1 MIILSSLTLL
11 LLFALLMI
19 VLRHQHHQ
27 GNQAHQLEQFQHTLI
42 RLETLL
48 SEQNKSNTQ
57 IESRFLTFQQS
68 IQSMQVTHREK
79 FDANQLQGLKVI
91 QDSLQKGLSHHQQ
104 QMATHF
110 TKQVESMN
118 QAITQLNQTTQK
130 QLERIE
136 SKVEQKLTEG
146 FEKTTATFTDVVK
159 RLAIID
165 AAQKEI
171 SKLSSNVIDLQEV
184 LTDKRARG
192 AFGEMQLWNLIR
204 DLIPESHVSFQ
215 KTLSNGKRAD
225 CVLLLPEPTGMMAI
239 DAKFP
244 LENYQKMIASQSNDA
259 NYKAYESQFKQ
270 DIKKHIDDISSKYII
285 PPETADSAMMFIPSE
300 ALFSEIHSHHSS
312 LVQYAQQKRVWLVSP
327 STMMAVLTTAASVL
341 KDAATR
347 KQVHLIQQHLV
358 ALGKDFGRFRQ
369 RMQQLAKHIEQAHQD
384 ANQVHITS
392 QKIANRFDKIEQV
405 ELPENQES
413 TPVALEEN

>member
-1 MIILSSLTLL
+1 MNVIFLACVVLLSAANLYLLMQLRHSSL
-11 LLFALLMI
+11 
-19 VLRHQHHQ
+19 RRE
-27 GNQAHQLEQFQHTLI
+27 QLEPLSAGLHTLKTKI
-42 RLETLL
+42 DDYHQSSSQLEL
-48 SEQNKSNTQ
+48 
-57 IESRFLTFQQS
+57 RFLNFQSS
-68 IQSMQVTHREK
+68 IQTMQSEHREK
-79 FDANQLQGLKVI
+79 FDANQLHGLKLI
-91 QDSLQKGLSHHQQ
+91 QDSLQQGLSHHRQH
-104 QMATHF
+104 MASHF
-110 TKQVESMN
+110 SDQVN
-118 QAITQLNQTTQK
+118 TINKAITQLNQTTQK

-136 SKVEQKLTEG
+136 ARVEQKLSEG
-146 FEKTTATFTDVVK
+146 FEKTNATFTDVVK

-204 DLIPESHVSFQ
+204 DLIPESHVEFQ
-215 KTLSNGKRAD
+215 KTLSNGRRAD

-244 LENYQKMIASQSNDA
+244 LENYKKMLDHRSQPERL
-259 NYKAYESQFKQ
+259 KTFESQFKQ

-285 PPETADSAMMFIPSE
+285 PPETSDSAMMFIPSE

-312 LVQYAQQKRVWLVSP
+312 LVQYAQQKRVWMVSP
-327 STMMAVLTTAASVL
+327 TTMMAVLTTAASVL

-347 KQVHLIQQHLV
+347 KQINLIQQHLI

-369 RMQQLAKHIEQAHQD
+369 RMQQLAKHIEQAHHD
-384 ANQVHITS
+384 AHQVHITS
-392 QKIANRFDKIEQV
+392 QKIAGRFDKIEQV
-405 ELPENQES
+405 ELPNHHDS
-413 TPVALEEN
+413 TSLITED

>member
-1 MIILSSLTLL
+1 MNIALLVFIILVSCVNLILVFQLRQSSLQEKQLDPISNDIKNLKTKLEDY
-11 LLFALLMI
+11 
-19 VLRHQHHQ
+19 HQS
-27 GNQAHQLEQFQHTLI
+27 NSQLEQ
-42 RLETLL
+42 
-48 SEQNKSNTQ
+48 
-57 IESRFLTFQQS
+57 RFLHFQSCIQTMQS
-68 IQSMQVTHREK
+68 EHREK
-79 FDANQLQGLKVI
+79 FDANQLQGLKLI
-91 QDSLQKGLSHHQQ
+91 QDSLQQGLSHHRQH
-104 QMATHF
+104 MASHF
-110 TKQVESMN
+110 SDQVETIN
-118 QAITQLNQTTQK
+118 KAISQLNQTTQK

-136 SKVEQKLTEG
+136 TRVEQKLSEG
-146 FEKTTATFTDVVK
+146 FEKTNATFTDVVK

-204 DLIPESHVSFQ
+204 DLIPESHVDFQ
-215 KTLSNGKRAD
+215 KTLSNGRRAD

-244 LENYQKMIASQSNDA
+244 LENYKKMLDHRSQPERM
-259 NYKAYESQFKQ
+259 KTFESQFKQ

-312 LVQYAQQKRVWLVSP
+312 LVQYAQQKRVWMVSP
-327 STMMAVLTTAASVL
+327 TTMMAVLTTAASVL

-392 QKIANRFDKIEQV
+392 QKIASRFDKIEQV
-405 ELPENQES
+405 ELPSNHETTS
-413 TPVALEEN
+413 LITEE

>member
-1 MIILSSLTLL
+1 MNFLLLITIGILTLL
-11 LLFALLMI
+11 NLILLLQNRRGDRQEAI
-19 VLRHQHHQ
+19 HNIHHQ
-27 GNQAHQLEQFQHTLI
+27 LIEIKTKLSESHQSSTLLEQ
-42 RLETLL
+42 
-48 SEQNKSNTQ
+48 
-57 IESRFLTFQQS
+57 RFLQFQAS
-68 IQSMQVTHREK
+68 IQSMQSEHREK
-79 FDANQLQGLKVI
+79 FDANQVQGLKII
-91 QDSLQKGLSHHQQ
+91 QDSLQQGLSHHRQH
-104 QMATHF
+104 MSSHF
-110 TKQVESMN
+110 GEQVELMN
-118 QAITQLNQTTQK
+118 KAISQLNQTTQK

-136 SKVEQKLTEG
+136 TKVEQKLSEG
-146 FEKTTATFTDVVK
+146 FEKTNATFTDVVK

-171 SKLSSNVIDLQEV
+171 SKLSSNVIDLQKV

-204 DLIPESHVSFQ
+204 DLIPENHVDFQ

-244 LENYQKMIASQSNDA
+244 LENYQKMLASQSQPSAMKTFEN
-259 NYKAYESQFKQ
+259 QFKQ

-312 LVQYAQQKRVWLVSP
+312 LVQYAQQKRVWMVSP
-327 STMMAVLTTAASVL
+327 TTMMAVLTTAASVL

-347 KQVHLIQQHLV
+347 KQIHLIQQHLV
-358 ALGKDFGRFRQ
+358 ALGKDFGRFRT
-369 RMQQLAKHIEQAHQD
+369 RMQQLAKHIEQAHHD
-384 ANQVHITS
+384 ASQVHITS

-405 ELPENQES
+405 ELSSEQES
-413 TPVALEEN
+413 SLLITED

>member
-1 MIILSSLTLL
+1 MNSVLVVLGILVSLVNLIMLIQLRKSSLQGKQLDPLSQDLYLL
-11 LLFALLMI
+11 KTKLEDY
-19 VLRHQHHQ
+19 HQS
-27 GNQAHQLEQFQHTLI
+27 NSQLEQ
-42 RLETLL
+42 
-48 SEQNKSNTQ
+48 
-57 IESRFLTFQQS
+57 RFLNFQSCIQATQS
-68 IQSMQVTHREK
+68 EHREK
-79 FDANQLQGLKVI
+79 FDANQLQGLKLI
-91 QDSLQKGLSHHQQ
+91 QDSLQQGLSHHRQH
-104 QMATHF
+104 MASHF
-110 TKQVESMN
+110 SDQVETIN
-118 QAITQLNQTTQK
+118 KAISQLNQTTQK

-136 SKVEQKLTEG
+136 TRVEQKLSEG
-146 FEKTTATFTDVVK
+146 FEKTNATFTDVVK

-204 DLIPESHVSFQ
+204 DLIPESHVDFQ
-215 KTLSNGKRAD
+215 KTLSNGRRAD

-244 LENYQKMIASQSNDA
+244 LENYKKMLDHRSQPERM
-259 NYKAYESQFKQ
+259 KTFESQFKQ

-285 PPETADSAMMFIPSE
+285 PPETADSAMMFMPSE
-300 ALFSEIHSHHSS
+300 ALFSEIHSYHSS
-312 LVQYAQQKRVWLVSP
+312 LVQYAQQKRVWMVSP
-327 STMMAVLTTAASVL
+327 TTMMAVLTTAASVL

-347 KQVHLIQQHLV
+347 KQVNLIQQHLV
-358 ALGKDFGRFRQ
+358 ALGKDFGRFRL

-392 QKIANRFDKIEQV
+392 QKIASRFDKIEQV
-405 ELPENQES
+405 ELPSNHETTS
-413 TPVALEEN
+413 LITEE

>member
-1 MIILSSLTLL
+1 MLLVIILLLGCLNIIILL
-11 LLFALLMI
+11 LWSKKNNQSSAFVTLQQHLNDLK
-19 VLRHQHHQ
+19 VQVETYHQSS
-27 GNQAHQLEQFQHTLI
+27 GQLEQ
-42 RLETLL
+42 
-48 SEQNKSNTQ
+48 
-57 IESRFLTFQQS
+57 RFLQFQAS
-68 IQSMQVTHREK
+68 IQSMQSEHREK
-79 FDANQLQGLKVI
+79 FDANQLQGLKLI
-91 QDSLQKGLSHHQQ
+91 QDTLQQGLSHHRNHLSS
-104 QMATHF
+104 HF
-110 TKQVESMN
+110 NDQVNMIN
-118 QAITQLNQTTQK
+118 KAITQLNQTTQK

-136 SKVEQKLTEG
+136 MRVEQKLGEG
-146 FEKTTATFTDVVK
+146 FEKTHATFTDVVK

-171 SKLSSNVIDLQEV
+171 SKLSGNVIDLQEV

-204 DLIPESHVSFQ
+204 DLIPESNVDFQ
-215 KTLSNGKRAD
+215 KTLSNGRRAD

-244 LENYQKMIASQSNDA
+244 LENYQKMLNSRSQPELMKSH
-259 NYKAYESQFKQ
+259 ESQFKQ

-312 LVQYAQQKRVWLVSP
+312 LVQYAQQKRVWMVSP
-327 STMMAVLTTAASVL
+327 TTMMAVLTTAASVL

-405 ELPENQES
+405 ELPSNEENQILITED
-413 TPVALEEN
+413 